1 MRLIRKEESFVQKKR
16 SLKRRG
22 FQKRRSQIN
31 LRGIE
36 AKLFTARDRELLKG
50 ITNADYH
57 YKGSAKIMA
66 QIGKAFAE
74 ALEGF
79 KK

>member
-1 MRLIRKEESFVQKKR
+1 
-16 SLKRRG
+16 
-22 FQKRRSQIN
+22 
-31 LRGIE
+31 
-36 AKLFTARDRELLKG
+36 LLKG

-74 ALEGF
+74 AVEDLR